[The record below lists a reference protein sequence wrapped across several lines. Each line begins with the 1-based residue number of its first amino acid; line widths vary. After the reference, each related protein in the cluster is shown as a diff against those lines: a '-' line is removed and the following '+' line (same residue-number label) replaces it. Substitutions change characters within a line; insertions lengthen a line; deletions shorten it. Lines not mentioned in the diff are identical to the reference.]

1 MHVIGLPA
9 HARALRGAAD
19 GDTGSFL
26 GRAGGSDQG
35 SPAL

>member
-1 MHVIGLPA
+1 MHVTGLPA
-9 HARALRGAAD
+9 HAHALKGAAD

-26 GRAGGSDQG
+26 GRARGSGQG